1 MQFTLPGAPHI
12 YYGDEAGMWGGD
24 DPDCRKPMVWKVL
37 EYETETAH
45 PFGKSRPADEV
56 AFDQSIFDWYK
67 KLAEIRKENKTL
79 SLGDVEF
86 NIIDNDKKILSYKR
100 EWQDNSIVIIVNNNS
115 QKNEISINSIT
126 YLNEGKKWVDQIS
139 NVPIDKRNGKIDLVP
154 YQILILK

>member
-24 DPDCRKPMVWKVL
+24 DPDCRKPMVWKEL

-45 PFGKSRPADEV
+45 PFGKSRPEDEV
-56 AFDQSIFDWYK
+56 KFDQSLFDWYK
-67 KLAEIRKENKTL
+67 KLTTIRKENKTL
-79 SLGDVEF
+79 SIGNVEF
-86 NIIDNDKKILSYKR
+86 NVIDIDKKILSYKR
-100 EWQDNSIVIIVNNNS
+100 EWQGNSIVIIVNNNS

-139 NVPIDKRNGKIDLVP
+139 NVPIDKRNGKIDLAP